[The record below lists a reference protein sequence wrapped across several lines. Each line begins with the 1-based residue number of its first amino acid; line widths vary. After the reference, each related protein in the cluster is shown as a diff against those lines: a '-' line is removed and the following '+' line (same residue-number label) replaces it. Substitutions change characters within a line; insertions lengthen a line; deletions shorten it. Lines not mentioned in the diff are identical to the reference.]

1 MNFTKLDAYL
11 SEMEARGIPAC
22 DTMVMVDGKMVY
34 RHMEGYADLE
44 RKRPVSDTDT
54 YYLYSCTK
62 IMTCTAAAQLV
73 EQGLLSLD
81 DPLEKYL
88 PAFANMQVAVKGEEP
103 VPAESPIL
111 IRHLFCMSAGLN
123 YWFQRPEIYE
133 AMENGVNDT
142 VGLVSVLAQ
151 RPLDFHPGTHYCYS
165 LCHDVLGAVVEVVSG
180 EHFRDYCRRH
190 IMEPLGMT
198 DTTFHATE
206 DQTAR
211 LSQAYRFM
219 PGEFRSESIPAFN
232 GYEFT
237 PEYDSG
243 GAGLCSSAASYAK
256 LPAALANGGVGA
268 NGNRIL
274 KEETVMML
282 TESLLT
288 PSALADFGR
297 DRFAGYGFGMCGR
310 THMRPEV
317 SGGLSPAGEFGWDG
331 AAASYVM
338 IDPFNRVAVF
348 FCTFVH
354 NCGYAYNFIHPRLR
368 DLTYQCLSEE

>member
-1 MNFTKLDAYL
+1 MNFEKLDAYL
-11 SEMEARGIPAC
+11 SQMEERGIPAC
-22 DTMVMVDGKMVY
+22 DMLVMVDGRVVY
-34 RHMEGYADLE
+34 RHMEGFADE
-44 RKRPVSDTDT
+44 GKTRPVSDTDT

-62 IMTCTAAAQLV
+62 IMTCTAAAQLL
-73 EQGLLSLD
+73 EQGKLSLD

-88 PAFANMQVAVKGEEP
+88 PAFAGMKVAVKGEEP
-103 VPAESPIL
+103 VPAEGPIR

-133 AMENGVNDT
+133 AIERGVTGT
-142 VGLVSVLAQ
+142 VDLCSILAQ
-151 RPLDFHPGTHYCYS
+151 RPLDFHPGTHYSYS

-180 EHFRDYCRRH
+180 ERFSDYCKKH

-211 LSQAYRFM
+211 LSQAYRYNA
-219 PGEFRSESIPAFN
+219 GEFTAMAIPPFN
-232 GYEFT
+232 PYEIT
-237 PEYDSG
+237 SDYDSG

-256 LPAALANGGVGA
+256 LPAALANGGVSA

-274 KEETVMML
+274 KEETVLMM

-288 PSALADFGR
+288 PSALADFGK

-310 THMRPEV
+310 VHMRPEV
-317 SGGLSPAGEFGWDG
+317 SGGLSPVGEFGWDG

-338 IDPFNRVAVF
+338 IDPINRVSAF

-354 NCGYAYNFIHPRLR
+354 GCGYGYNFVHPRLR
-368 DLTYQCLSEE
+368 DLVYTCLSEE